1 MEWVWGR
8 RLQRSREQLADPA
21 LAARAVSEI
30 AYAQGFSD
38 CAHFSRRFKARFG
51 QSPSDYRRGF
61 KP

>member
-1 MEWVWGR
+1 
-8 RLQRSREQLADPA
+8 
-21 LAARAVSEI
+21 VSEI